1 MKPFPAGFPRG
12 LWKGNIAL
20 QSGKGWIAKQNAD
33 FWTGL
38 FLMTFS
44 AAVIS
49 EAIQLEIGTPK
60 SPGSGFMI
68 FGAAGVLGLL
78 ALRQFIKSLHFQ
90 GREARQ
96 ASGAMRWRRVVSV
109 ILANII
115 YIFLLQ
121 PLGYL
126 LCTFL
131 LLCFLFQVHE
141 KGRWVSAVGGAALT
155 SFLSY
160 LVFSRMLQLHLPRG
174 LFPFF

>member
-1 MKPFPAGFPRG
+1 MSSQKA
-12 LWKGNIAL
+12 
-20 QSGKGWIAKQNAD
+20 KGWIAKQNAD
-33 FWTGL
+33 LWTGL
-38 FLMTFS
+38 FLMIFS

-49 EAIQLEIGTPK
+49 EAIQLEIGTPQ

-78 ALRQFIKSLHFQ
+78 ALRQFIKSLHLQ
-90 GREARQ
+90 GQERP
-96 ASGAMRWRRVVSV
+96 ASRTVRWKQIVSV
-109 ILANII
+109 ILANMI

-126 LCTFL
+126 LSTFL
-131 LLCFLFQVHE
+131 LLCFLFQIHE
-141 KGRWVSAVGGAALT
+141 KGKWVSAVGGAALT

-174 LFPFF
+174 LLPFF

>member
-1 MKPFPAGFPRG
+1 MSSQKV
-12 LWKGNIAL
+12 
-20 QSGKGWIAKQNAD
+20 KGWIARRNAD
-33 FWTGL
+33 LWTGL
-38 FLMTFS
+38 FLMIFS
-44 AAVIS
+44 GAVIS
-49 EAIQLEIGTPK
+49 EAIQLEIGTPQ

-78 ALRQFIKSLHFQ
+78 ALRQFVKSFRVQ
-90 GREARQ
+90 ESEAKQ
-96 ASGAMRWRRVVSV
+96 TSKAIRWKRIVSV
-109 ILANII
+109 ILANIL

-121 PLGYL
+121 PVGYL

-155 SFLSY
+155 SLLSY

-174 LFPFF
+174 VIPFF

>member
-1 MKPFPAGFPRG
+1 M
-12 LWKGNIAL
+12 AL
-20 QSGKGWIAKQNAD
+20 RHAKGWIAKQD
-33 FWTGL
+33 SDLWTSL
-38 FLMTFS
+38 FLMILS
-44 AAVIS
+44 GAVIS
-49 EAIQLEIGTPK
+49 EAIELEIGTPK

-78 ALRQFIKSLHFQ
+78 ALRQFMKSLHF
-90 GREARQ
+90 REHEGKRAPEEI
-96 ASGAMRWRRVVSV
+96 RWKRIVSV

-121 PLGYL
+121 PVGYL

-174 LFPFF
+174 LIPFF

>member
-1 MKPFPAGFPRG
+1 MA
-12 LWKGNIAL
+12 LGNA
-20 QSGKGWIAKQNAD
+20 KGWVAERDANL
-33 FWTGL
+33 WTGL
-38 FLMTFS
+38 FLMIFS
-44 AAVIS
+44 GAVIS

-68 FGAAGVLGLL
+68 FGAASVLGLL
-78 ALRQFIKSLHFQ
+78 ALHQFIKSLHFQ
-90 GREARQ
+90 GREVKRA
-96 ASGAMRWRRVVSV
+96 AEGIRWKRIVSV

-121 PLGYL
+121 PAGYL

-131 LLCFLFQVHE
+131 LLCFLFQIHE

-174 LFPFF
+174 LIPFF

>member
-1 MKPFPAGFPRG
+1 MAFRNA
-12 LWKGNIAL
+12 
-20 QSGKGWIAKQNAD
+20 KGWVAGRDANL
-33 FWTGL
+33 WTGL
-38 FLMTFS
+38 FLMVFS
-44 AAVIS
+44 GAVIS

-78 ALRQFIKSLHFQ
+78 ALHQFIKSLRSM
-90 GREARQ
+90 GREAEK
-96 ASGAMRWRRVVSV
+96 ASKEIHWKRIVSV

-121 PLGYL
+121 PVGFL

-131 LLCFLFQVHE
+131 LLCLLFQIHE

-174 LFPFF
+174 LIPFF

>member
-1 MKPFPAGFPRG
+1 M
-12 LWKGNIAL
+12 AL
-20 QSGKGWIAKQNAD
+20 RHAKGWIAEQD
-33 FWTGL
+33 SDLWTGL
-38 FLMTFS
+38 FLMILS
-44 AAVIS
+44 GAVIS
-49 EAIQLEIGTPK
+49 EAIELEIGTPK

-78 ALRQFIKSLHFQ
+78 ALRQFIKSLHI
-90 GREARQ
+90 REREGKRAPEEI
-96 ASGAMRWRRVVSV
+96 RWKRIVSV

-121 PLGYL
+121 PVGYL

-174 LFPFF
+174 LIPFF

>member
-1 MKPFPAGFPRG
+1 M
-12 LWKGNIAL
+12 
-20 QSGKGWIAKQNAD
+20 KGWIARQNAD
-33 FWTGL
+33 LWTGL
-38 FLMTFS
+38 FLMIFS
-44 AAVIS
+44 GAVIS
-49 EAIQLEIGTPK
+49 EAIQLEIGTPQ

-78 ALRQFIKSLHFQ
+78 ALRQFAKSLYFQ
-90 GREARQ
+90 RRETRP
-96 ASGAMRWRRVVSV
+96 ASGTVRWKKIVSV

-141 KGRWVSAVGGAALT
+141 KGRWTSAVGGAALT

-160 LVFSRMLQLHLPRG
+160 FVFSRMLQLHLPRG
-174 LFPFF
+174 LIPFF